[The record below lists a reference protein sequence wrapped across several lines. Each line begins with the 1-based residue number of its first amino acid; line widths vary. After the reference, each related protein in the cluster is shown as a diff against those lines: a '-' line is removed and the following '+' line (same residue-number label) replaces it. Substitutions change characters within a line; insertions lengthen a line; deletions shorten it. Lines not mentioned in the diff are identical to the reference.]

1 MGHTVFVVL
10 TQFAFGVF
18 DVAPLLLPGR
28 AELRSSL
35 AVTDTPG
42 LGWRLGWAA
51 AWNLEMPLIWIP
63 FKRISHKLFLCPSR
77 MLRKSLLKF

>member
-18 DVAPLLLPGR
+18 DVAPLLLLPCR
-28 AELRSSL
+28 AELRSPL
-35 AVTDTPG
+35 AITDTPG

-51 AWNLEMPLIWIP
+51 AWNLEMPDLDS
-63 FKRISHKLFLCPSR
+63 F
-77 MLRKSLLKF
+77 